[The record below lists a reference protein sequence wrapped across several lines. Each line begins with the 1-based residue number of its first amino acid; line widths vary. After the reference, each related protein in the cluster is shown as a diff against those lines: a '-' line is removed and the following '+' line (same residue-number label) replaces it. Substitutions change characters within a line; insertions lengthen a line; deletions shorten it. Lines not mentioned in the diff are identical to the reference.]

1 MLQKGRY
8 KKYIFEENIYLL
20 KRERGR
26 DRNSMWERKKEL
38 DEVGGGGKYISEREN
53 ETVYGEGGE
62 KETDRKRERRGK
74 ERHREPINVQYN

>member
-1 MLQKGRY
+1 M
-8 KKYIFEENIYLL
+8 
-20 KRERGR
+20 RE
-26 DRNSMWERKKEL
+26 KKEL
-38 DEVGGGGKYISEREN
+38 DEVGGGMGKYISEREN